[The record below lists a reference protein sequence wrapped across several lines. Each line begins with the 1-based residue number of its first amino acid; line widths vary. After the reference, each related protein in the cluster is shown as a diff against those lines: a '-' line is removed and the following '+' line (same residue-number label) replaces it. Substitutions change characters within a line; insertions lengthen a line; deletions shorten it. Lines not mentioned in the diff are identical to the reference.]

1 MDYVGRSPKIRNV
14 TIFMV
19 FVGAIHILCGYFI
32 YQFISFPGSFH
43 TIIGML
49 MMVFGFLTF
58 CSSLTVWLQKS
69 MATKVIA
76 GVGVAICVPF
86 IIFVLYFL
94 VSISAL
100 LYATKLDYTR
110 KSLMSKPTE

>member
-1 MDYVGRSPKIRNV
+1 MDDVGRSLEVRNV
-14 TIFMV
+14 AIFMV
-19 FVGAIHILCGYFI
+19 FAGVIHILGGYFI

-76 GVGVAICVPF
+76 GVGIAICVPF
-86 IIFVLYFL
+86 IIFVVYFL
-94 VSISAL
+94 VAISSL

-110 KSLMSKPTE
+110 KSLTNKPTE